1 MTAYYDDVYLISDQ
15 ELSFSFELRRKD
27 KRIWAKI
34 LLMPRYKATE
44 WIFPKKKK
52 RGTMRRKRN
61 DLNKSR
67 AVIGE
72 A

>member
-15 ELSFSFELRRKD
+15 EFSFSFELRRKD

-44 WIFPKKKK
+44 WIFPK
-52 RGTMRRKRN
+52 RRN
-61 DLNKSR
+61 
-67 AVIGE
+67 VE
-72 A
+72 Q